1 MGRLNIINMLILSQ
15 EIYRVHE
22 IPTKIP
28 VIFFFAEIEFLE
40 F

>member
-28 VIFFFAEIEFLE
+28 VIFFAEIEFLE